1 MKHSFRHLLLPFFIV
16 ILFAGSCKPEKMDQ
30 PQTEMAVAD
39 EDNYT
44 DHDVSN
50 GYEDVANDV
59 EKADN
64 IDDRHRSDAYE
75 AGQQEHQGIADA
87 SHRTLDNLLPA
98 PIKDRPEQRLQ
109 RKGYNV
115 SYNKGLR
122 IPNWVQWTLTAD
134 HTYGRYKRKG
144 QAFHEDEDV
153 PSPRA
158 THYDYMR
165 SGYDRGHMCPSGDN
179 KWDPK
184 AQEESF
190 LLTNICPQN
199 HNLNKYEW
207 NDLEMLCRDWARQ
220 YGVVD
225 IVCGPVYYKDADRKY
240 IGRNRLPVPD
250 AFFKVV
256 LCRKGTPKAIGF
268 IYPNDGKKRSM
279 SDCVRT
285 VDEVERITRI
295 DFFPALS
302 DDIENRVEA
311 KANLKA
317 W

>member
-199 HNLNKYEW
+199 HNLNTGDW
-207 NDLEMLCRDWARQ
+207 NDLEIQCRQWAKR
-220 YGVVD
+220 YGKIY
-225 IVCGPVYYKDADRKY
+225 IVCGPVLYNQKHKT
-240 IGRNRLPVPD
+240 IGRNHVTVPE

-256 LCRKGTPKAIGF
+256 LRLGKNPACIGF
-268 IYPNDGKKRSM
+268 IYRNKGGHRPQGDYVNTLK
-279 SDCVRT
+279 
-285 VDEVERITRI
+285 EVERITKLH
-295 DFFPALS
+295 FFNGLGA
-302 DDIENRVEA
+302 DIRAQIENHA
-311 KANLKA
+311 DIND